1 MIVYGDHK
9 SGNCYKVALT
19 AALLDMDYEW
29 RAVDVLKKQT
39 HTPEFLALNPNGKIP
54 LLLTDDG
61 RSLAESNAIIFYLAQ
76 GSRLIPADAFSLSR
90 MLSWQFFEQYSHEPF
105 IAVARFIEKYLGR
118 PAGREAEYHALKSG
132 GYHALDVMER
142 QLAQTPYLCG
152 DIFTLADIS
161 LFAYT
166 HIADEGGFDL
176 AAYPAIRAWI
186 NRVRAQPGFAAMQ
199 AV

>member
-118 PAGREAEYHALKSG
+118 PAEREAEYHALKSG
-132 GYHALDVMER
+132 GYHALAVMER

-166 HIADEGGFDL
+166 HVADEGGFDL

-186 NRVRAQPGFAAMQ
+186 NQVRAQPGFAAMQ